1 MSVIIEWITSNLAV
15 VEPQEN
21 LYKLNNLNKCINVKT
36 SQEIY
41 PNFGP
46 NCRLS
51 INGCEESNIY
61 IDSAV
66 SSVLINSCV
75 NCTIFIAAVGKTA
88 TIEKCE
94 GTTVIVAANQLRIGN
109 CVDTSVHSYTPKLAP
124 IIYGDTRNLR
134 MAPHNAM
141 YSHFIEHL
149 KMAKIPLLV
158 DESVSN
164 F

>member
-1 MSVIIEWITSNLAV
+1 MAGAPAKVHMSVITEWITSNLAV

-41 PNFGP
+41 KHFGAS
-46 NCRLS
+46 CRLT

-66 SSVLINSCV
+66 GSVLIHSCV

-109 CVDTSVHSYTPKLAP
+109 CVDTLVHSYTPKMPP
-124 IIYGDTRNLR
+124 IIYGDTRNLKL
-134 MAPHNAM
+134 APLNVM
-141 YSHFIEHL
+141 YSHFLEHL
-149 KMAKIPLLV
+149 KMA
-158 DESVSN
+158 
-164 F
+164 